1 MKFCSYHFIIASV
14 LLLCSYS
21 IYAQDVYKDQRSAW
35 LQKAEDSKPVLIET
49 IKQPVT
55 LVTLIQDNNVF
66 QHWKAVKS
74 KPIDSLYNNSFKKQ
88 SGVVVD
94 FGEHLT
100 GYFTFSVEEMNRAAD
115 APLRIKLLLVKCL
128 QNWQQLSILIPAV

>member
-14 LLLCSYS
+14 LLLSSYS

-66 QHWKAVKS
+66 QHWKARATTG
-74 KPIDSLYNNSFKKQ
+74 KPDSSSHAPQ
-88 SGVVVD
+88 R
-94 FGEHLT
+94 LT
-100 GYFTFSVEEMNRAAD
+100 CD
-115 APLRIKLLLVKCL
+115 
-128 QNWQQLSILIPAV
+128 